1 MKSSQ
6 LALGLSLLALLPH
19 ADALAGF
26 AKPAVKKA
34 SKSKKAAVAKFDGK
48 KTFEKQ
54 MRSWNALVAEQ
65 KETPI
70 SMVDV
75 YVRSAG
81 SEKFWFVGKSAAP
94 HDACEDAGACSALV
108 QKRLVLEHSKLLQL
122 SLKTAKDL
130 QMWCAPGNSEMKVA
144 QKLES
149 LRPLDGIKGAR
160 DALPMDACGFEPE
173 QYKKANGEV
182 EQGFYVRLDDNGQP
196 KGESHVKVVP
206 PEKLEEMRATGML
219 TG

>member
-1 MKSSQ
+1 MR
-6 LALGLSLLALLPH
+6 LPTLPREAGLWVGA
-19 ADALAGF
+19 ACAGLAGGLAYKHWATKKYGGEANRLVAE
-26 AKPAVKKA
+26 AKR
-34 SKSKKAAVAKFDGK
+34 AAVAGDAS
-48 KTFEKQ
+48 TACARYEECLE
-54 MRSWNALVAEQ
+54 LVRARGGAHQRFGEA
-65 KETPI
+65 TATLA
-70 SMVDV
+70 
-75 YVRSAG
+75 R
-81 SEKFWFVGKSAAP
+81 AAAN
-94 HDACEDAGACSALV
+94 ACEDAGACSALV

-130 QMWCAPGNSEMKVA
+130 QMWCAPGNTEMKVG

-149 LRPLDGIKGAR
+149 LRPLDGIKGTR
-160 DALPMDACGFEPE
+160 DALPMDVCGFEPE